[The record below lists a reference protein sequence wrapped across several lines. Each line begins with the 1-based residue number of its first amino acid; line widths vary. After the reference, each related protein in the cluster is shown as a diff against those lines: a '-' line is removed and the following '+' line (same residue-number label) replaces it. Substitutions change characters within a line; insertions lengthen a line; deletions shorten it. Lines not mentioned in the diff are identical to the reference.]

1 MNHSLILV
9 NFSVV
14 TFGFD
19 QAQYSVFENVSFVT
33 VTIRQISGGALDRN
47 VFITLETGDG
57 TAICKLFFMINAFQE
72 PLECCIVM
80 IKF

>member
-9 NFSVV
+9 NVSVV

-19 QAQYSVFENVSFVT
+19 QAQYSVLENASFVT

-57 TAICKLFFMINAFQE
+57 TAICKFLKLMQLKSHWNVD
-72 PLECCIVM
+72 LL
-80 IKF
+80 